1 MLLGSLV
8 GKKIVMAVTGLILF
22 GFIVAHLLGN
32 LQVFLGPERL
42 NSYSAFLKSLGELL
56 WVARIVLIISFV
68 VHTILSI
75 QVSRANRA
83 ARPRSYQQAC
93 SLETTFA
100 ARSMMFGGPMIL
112 LYIIYHLLMFT
123 FLTTGPGYSPTDVYT
138 NVVSAFRVPMISGVY
153 ILAMIFLGLHL
164 YHGSWSMLQTLGLGS
179 PASERFRRVAAP
191 AVAIGVA
198 GGYIVIPVAILAGW
212 VG

>member
-1 MLLGSLV
+1 
-8 GKKIVMAVTGLILF
+8 MAVTGLILF

-56 WVARIVLIISFV
+56 WVARIILIVSFV
-68 VHTILSI
+68 THTILSI
-75 QVSRANRA
+75 QVSMANRA
-83 ARPRSYQQAC
+83 ARPKGYREART
-93 SLETTFA
+93 LETNFA

-112 LYIIYHLLMFT
+112 FYLIYHLLMFT
-123 FLTTGPGYSPTDVYT
+123 FLTTGPGYSHTDVYS

-164 YHGSWSMLQTLGLGS
+164 YHGTWSMLQTLGLAS

-191 AVAIGVA
+191 VVAVGVA
-198 GGYIVIPVAILAGW
+198 GGYIAIPVAILAGW